1 MVNNHVISKEFHG
14 FKYLPP
20 LDDDENDDIQF
31 LRMNT
36 PSWNPKINEL
46 RELMQ
51 SIRKKEVSM
60 IITTKEG

>member
-1 MVNNHVISKEFHG
+1 MIYLNVAVWSRDKMQ
-14 FKYLPP
+14 YLPP

>member
-1 MVNNHVISKEFHG
+1 MIYLNVAVWSRDKMQ
-14 FKYLPP
+14 YLPP
-20 LDDDENDDIQF
+20 LDDYENDDIQF